1 MTKLPR
7 LILEH
12 LDIVHPY
19 ALPEAGLYSEL
30 RQMVRPVA
38 TEPEWTDAI
47 YHLLQKELIGF
58 QRDRI
63 SDEKKFFIKEAGQV
77 ALRAA

>member
-1 MTKLPR
+1 MTKLAR

-19 ALPEAGLYSEL
+19 ALPEAGLFSEL
-30 RQMVRPVA
+30 RQMIRPVA
-38 TEPEWTDAI
+38 TDEQWTDAI
-47 YHLLQKELIGF
+47 YHLLQKEMIGF
-58 QRDRI
+58 QRDKI
-63 SDEKKFFIKEAGQV
+63 SDEKKYFIKEAGQV